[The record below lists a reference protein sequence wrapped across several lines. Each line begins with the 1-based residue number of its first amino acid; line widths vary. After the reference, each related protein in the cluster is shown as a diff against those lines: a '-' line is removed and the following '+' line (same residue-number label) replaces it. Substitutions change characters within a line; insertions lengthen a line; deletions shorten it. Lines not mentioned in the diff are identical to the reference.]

1 MALSTIHLL
10 GCAGFLARWEWGS
23 GFFFCLCGWIGRD
36 EQKTHEGLRMLGRV
50 VYPQRFFVS
59 SIFYEKDTGKAASGM
74 LQLYRH
80 ETEIKE
86 RTMNP

>member
-1 MALSTIHLL
+1 
-10 GCAGFLARWEWGS
+10 
-23 GFFFCLCGWIGRD
+23 
-36 EQKTHEGLRMLGRV
+36 MLGRV